1 MLKTK
6 EYLSQLAEKSISIA
20 KKYGATDVEVSLS
33 NSISDTINFRN
44 KKVEHSDRSEILSL
58 GLTTYIDKKKSN
70 VSTSNF
76 DEKNLEKLIQR
87 CVDCSKVSPEDKNA
101 GLPSKDDLENE
112 SKDLDLYDQTNLSN
126 EFKKDFLQEMEE

>member
-20 KKYGATDVEVSLS
+20 KKYGATDIEVSLS

-58 GLTTYIDKKKSN
+58 GLTTYIGKKKSN

-76 DEKNLEKLIQR
+76 DEKKLR
-87 CVDCSKVSPEDKNA
+87 KTNSK
-101 GLPSKDDLENE
+101 
-112 SKDLDLYDQTNLSN
+112 
-126 EFKKDFLQEMEE
+126 MC